1 MGSARRDTTCVAA
14 ASNGLSGQSDRR
26 TLQPSRKHRHRLHA
40 VPRSVR
46 SPRNRFY
53 RFAAVGAQ
61 SRGCSET
68 VSREAV
74 AHSSA
79 MPTSSRPSYGYEA
92 AVRRS
97 QSSWPARED
106 SYRSAG
112 SSRFPR
118 GQRRSGC
125 PRRLEAFG
133 SECHSHEAGLRP
145 GHCERST
152 PNATEWAVST
162 TTTWCC
168 LSIPVRR
175 SRRNADSA
183 PWDPSML
190 NCPP

>member
-79 MPTSSRPSYGYEA
+79 MPTSSRPSYGCEA

-97 QSSWPARED
+97 QSSWPARAGFQEVNVAQAAQGGWKPLGQNATRTKQACAPD
-106 SYRSAG
+106 IAKDRRPMPLSGQRRRLPLGAVCPTRSAG
-112 SSRFPR
+112 RVATPIRRR
-118 GQRRSGC
+118 GIRRC
-125 PRRLEAFG
+125 
-133 SECHSHEAGLRP
+133 
-145 GHCERST
+145 
-152 PNATEWAVST
+152 
-162 TTTWCC
+162 
-168 LSIPVRR
+168 
-175 SRRNADSA
+175 
-183 PWDPSML
+183 
-190 NCPP
+190 